1 MSLPVYLAP
10 MEGVTDHVYRRVH
23 HAHFTGVHKYFI
35 PFVSPT
41 QDLCL
46 TGRERRDISPE
57 NNTGLFA
64 VPQVLTKRGDHFLW
78 AAQILADLGYEE
90 VNLNVG
96 CPSGTVTGKGKGAGL
111 LLDLPSLETMLDDIY
126 THAPL
131 KVSIKTRIGFT
142 DPMEFDRVLSLYS
155 QYPVHELIIHP
166 RTRMEYYRGQP
177 HREAYAAALA
187 STQLPLV
194 YNGDLFTPADCR
206 LLEQDM
212 PSSALMIGRGLL
224 ANPALAREY
233 ADGAKITIAE
243 LSGFVD
249 DLTRAYG
256 EVHPKN
262 VVLGRMREVLKNIV
276 CCFEDADKAKKS
288 IRKAGSLPALEEAAE
303 RLFTQY
309 ALRSDPGF
317 IPENRHMHSTTS
329 F

>member
-23 HAHFTGVHKYFI
+23 HAHFTGVAKYFI
-35 PFVSPT
+35 PFISPT

-46 TGRERRDISPE
+46 TGREKRDVSPE
-57 NNTGLFA
+57 HNAGLPA
-64 VPQVLTKRGDHFLW
+64 VPQILTKRADHFLW
-78 AAQILADLGYEE
+78 AAQLLADMGYTE
-90 VNLNVG
+90 VNLNAG

-111 LLDLPSLETMLDDIY
+111 LLDLPAMEAMLDEIY
-126 THAPL
+126 AHAPM
-131 KVSIKTRIGFT
+131 KVSIKTRIGFA
-142 DPMEFDRVLSLYS
+142 DPMEFERILALYN

-166 RTRMEYYRGQP
+166 RTRMEYYRGLP
-177 HREAYAAALA
+177 HRETYAAALA
-187 STQLPLV
+187 ETKLPTV
-194 YNGDLFTPADCR
+194 YNGDLFTPGACAA
-206 LLEQDM
+206 LEREM
-212 PSSALMIGRGLL
+212 PSHALMIGRGLL

-233 ADGAKITIAE
+233 AGGAPITTAE
-243 LSGFVD
+243 LAAFVD

-276 CCFEDADKAKKS
+276 CCYADADKAKKA
-288 IRKAGSLPALEEAAE
+288 IRKASTLPALEEAAE

-309 ALRSDPGF
+309 ALRESPGF
-317 IPENRHMHSTTS
+317 IPENRHIHSTTS